1 MDGGFISG
9 WDSLQLSTEI
19 IEFNWQMLSFSEV
32 TTLHWLNNRN
42 AFPILCH
49 CVEISQFEMRSW
61 LSSASRNVAGYLTAL
76 FVRPIILCWCNMKK
90 RLDVHHIH
98 DDDDVEYLNTTWAS
112 SSLFAKSEH
121 FNCSDTVSFDI
132 QFWKLRSLIIK
143 KKVVP
148 VKHCELVYSS
158 NVIVF
163 HLEKQYT
170 RCDFLVEI
178 DLNIVV
184 LLSIFFYWQL
194 GVCVCVSCA
203 LIKSS
208 FELIR
213 NRWSRDWASL
223 LHPTNCCWRLDSA
236 TNTN

>member
-42 AFPILCH
+42 AFPLLCH

-163 HLEKQYT
+163 HLKTVYT
-170 RCDFLVEI
+170 LWFPCWNWFEHCCFTFHFL
-178 DLNIVV
+178 
-184 LLSIFFYWQL
+184 LLAV
-194 GVCVCVSCA
+194 GCVCVC
-203 LIKSS
+203 
-208 FELIR
+208 
-213 NRWSRDWASL
+213 
-223 LHPTNCCWRLDSA
+223 
-236 TNTN
+236 